1 MHMVMLGKILFKG
14 SNFNEVLQMN
24 KKCSIKYNN
33 PVYNTMDSHAKY
45 IMFKCF
51 SIDPE
56 QRPSAASIL
65 ESPFFNRNHSQSQ
78 ESMTYLP
85 LDELQTKEE
94 TLLNN
99 NYLQNNNDDEQTKL
113 RKANKNT
120 NTN

>member
-1 MHMVMLGKILFKG
+1 MAPEIANLKDKSILYNEKCDIFSFGVIMHMVMLGKILFKG

-65 ESPFFNRNHSQSQ
+65 ESPFFNRNHI
-78 ESMTYLP
+78 
-85 LDELQTKEE
+85 
-94 TLLNN
+94 
-99 NYLQNNNDDEQTKL
+99 
-113 RKANKNT
+113 
-120 NTN
+120 